1 MTICLVSQEYPPEST
16 DGGIGTQTW
25 VKATGLVRAGHTVHV
40 LSVGGEDA
48 PPLATKEAGGVIVH
62 RMRPPCADFPVY
74 DNATYLLGYT
84 WHVLGALC
92 KLMETVKFDVLD
104 FPEYGFEGAAYQIDR
119 KVWNFVPTVV
129 ELHGS
134 LGMFADRFGWPEK
147 GSAFHR
153 LGTSMEAISITQADV
168 VMSCSASIAG
178 VVSRDYGVPLAAIE
192 VVHAGVDAEMFSPA
206 PDGAWPA
213 RPTIVFAGKV
223 VENKG
228 VHHLVEAVLRLREKY
243 PEVLL
248 RVLGSSRRGLAE
260 TLKERVAKE
269 HAEHHFDFA
278 GFVDFALLPEHYRRA
293 TVVCMPSEYEALGNV
308 YLEGMACGKPVI
320 GSSAGGGSEAI
331 TDGVTGFTVPPND
344 VDALTA
350 ALDRVLG
357 NGALQKQMGTEGRR
371 SVEEYWTTEK
381 FIRRVLAVYEKAV
394 VVGNAKLARLKADY
408 DE

>member
-1 MTICLVSQEYPPEST
+1 MKICLVSQEYPPESA
-16 DGGIGTQTW
+16 DGGIGTLTW
-25 VKATGLVRAGHTVHV
+25 IKARGLARAGHTVHV

-48 PPLATKEAGGVIVH
+48 PPLATKEADGVIVH

-92 KLMETVKFDVLD
+92 KLMERTTFDVLD

-119 KVWNFVPTVV
+119 GVWNFVPTVV

-147 GSAFHR
+147 GSPFHR
-153 LGTSMEAISITQADV
+153 LGTAMEALSITQADV
-168 VMSCSASIAG
+168 VMSCSASIAEI
-178 VVSRDYGVPLAAIE
+178 VSRDYGVPRETIE
-192 VVHAGVDAEMFSPA
+192 VVHAGVDADMFSPDPA
-206 PDGAWPA
+206 GAWPA
-213 RPTIVFAGKV
+213 RPTIVFAGKI

-228 VHHLVEAVLRLREKY
+228 VHHLVEAVLRLRKKF
-243 PEVLL
+243 PELLL
-248 RVLGSSRRGLAE
+248 RILGTSRRGLGE
-260 TLKERVAKE
+260 TLRERVATAR
-269 HAEHHFDFA
+269 AERHVEFA
-278 GFVDFALLPEHYRRA
+278 GFIDYALLPDCYRQA
-293 TVVCMPSEYEALGNV
+293 TAVCLPSEYEAMSNV

-320 GSSAGGGSEAI
+320 GSNAGGGSEAI
-331 TDGVTGFTVPPND
+331 INGVTGLTVPPND

-357 NGALQKQMGTEGRR
+357 DAALQKRMGAEGRR
-371 SVEEYWTTEK
+371 RVEEYWTTEK
-381 FIRRVLAVYEKAV
+381 FIQRVLAVYEKAIV
-394 VVGNAKLARLKADY
+394 RGKKKLDQLKADY